1 MSAFR
6 SIADIVVSVTG
17 APYPAE
23 DERAALAAL
32 RRTLPSISSADEHRR
47 IMDAIVALQTAAPAT
62 DSALSAHF
70 QKEEARRVDPWRT
83 AYEGCVRR
91 AANIAKS
98 QTLESCRS
106 RFQATA
112 KAKALTPDQALFLF
126 YILYGD
132 EQARIFIAMT
142 ILQSPE
148 DDARPQRVRAHNF
161 HVAHTAGEGFLEQY
175 GAQVANLQFPLFPV
189 ETEFELLNQI
199 LCSSAPVT
207 DPVGGAPPPPR
218 QWPDVFRKPAESSD
232 PRGWRVLAT
241 STADPPWPG
250 RRRRWST

>member
-1 MSAFR
+1 
-6 SIADIVVSVTG
+6 
-17 APYPAE
+17 
-23 DERAALAAL
+23 
-32 RRTLPSISSADEHRR
+32 
-47 IMDAIVALQTAAPAT
+47 
-62 DSALSAHF
+62 
-70 QKEEARRVDPWRT
+70 
-83 AYEGCVRR
+83 
-91 AANIAKS
+91 
-98 QTLESCRS
+98 
-106 RFQATA
+106 
-112 KAKALTPDQALFLF
+112 
-126 YILYGD
+126 
-132 EQARIFIAMT
+132 MT